1 MTTGLVVHYKPTNAT
16 MSQIPWENQSL
27 SGQTE
32 DQLYKIKPILGT
44 IISQE
49 PVARQVLGPRGEPTT
64 ITLLIELIIKPTPT
78 DFSLHS

>member
-32 DQLYKIKPILGT
+32 DQLYKINPILGT

-64 ITLLIELIIKPTPT
+64 TTFPNLPNL
-78 DFSLHS
+78 